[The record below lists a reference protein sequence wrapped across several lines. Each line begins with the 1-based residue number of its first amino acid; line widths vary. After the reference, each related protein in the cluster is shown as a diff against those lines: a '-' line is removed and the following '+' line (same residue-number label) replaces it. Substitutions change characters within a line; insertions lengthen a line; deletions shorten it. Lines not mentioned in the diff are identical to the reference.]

1 MSANV
6 YRDTREMGERTPCIH
21 TKANFEGEYVMSGSR
36 YGASTH
42 QELPKYDLLEA
53 RDLYKTQNPRDYVI
67 KSRQRQMEATLSPY
81 LKKTETHADVIDEEE
96 IERQINESKD
106 IVLKRRIERESNP
119 KHSNIAFEL
128 SCVPLRR

>member
-1 MSANV
+1 MFDSNNKGIVYSQHMKRRDSNRSAFDDEDDMDGGMSISNFSKAYESANV

-53 RDLYKTQNPRDYVI
+53 RDLYKTQNPREYVI
-67 KSRQRQMEATLSPY
+67 KSRQR
-81 LKKTETHADVIDEEE
+81 
-96 IERQINESKD
+96 
-106 IVLKRRIERESNP
+106 
-119 KHSNIAFEL
+119 
-128 SCVPLRR
+128 